1 MLAGAL
7 QLLVRLHED
16 VIPHLANPLLL
27 ADQLSGALDQ
37 GGLVG
42 LLALHAIFVLVSK
55 HGLEYP
61 AFYTRLYQLLQPSTL
76 LVSPCKPRLEMSTGL
91 VSAWIR
97 ATRFSRQKCAVFGLG
112 IV

>member
-1 MLAGAL
+1 M

-37 GGLVG
+37 GGLIG

-76 LVSPCKPRLEMSTGL
+76 LVSLSSPWNEERAGL
-91 VSAWIR
+91 VSD
-97 ATRFSRQKCAVFGLG
+97 
-112 IV
+112 